1 MARGIA
7 DEGTM
12 DDLDKGPLTYQ
23 ESKVFCSETHLCS
36 VYDSTKKRCMT
47 FEVYGLDSQNML
59 HTQYSYND
67 FDGLFRFNAELMNPN
82 RKEGR
87 FHWVIQRL
95 EIAKVAGE
103 QKLRLG
109 NECTKE
115 VPELPIYETVRKIPT
130 GRMDLKERQRLRE
143 QMDMLDIK
151 RDENIAA
158 RRAKSKARFL
168 KHIFLM
174 KEEAERR
181 RKEVEVKIAQE
192 RDRRA
197 NQKDEMEQKEAEEI
211 ALMREKANARIQRV
225 DVKEQIH
232 EKSEE
237 DDLRQLRIRWKAADA
252 EKAKLIVEARQRQ
265 AKQHAAQKEAARLL
279 AQHRAQ
285 AEEQRCH
292 IIALREARIQKHNED
307 AVAKALALIPVRQRE
322 ANLSRERNQEF
333 VKDLEAARSPIF
345 EGYLERCVER
355 QQERESEQQ
364 ALENYVEGRALPKKE
379 KKKGKKKAAKGSKK
393 EGEED
398 KITKKS
404 KKAKGEKDAEN
415 TEDDGGGEVA
425 KDKKGAE
432 RLIDAVEL
440 KMRQDMEEQKRRR
453 KLEKQRE
460 QKIETR
466 RESRLA
472 TELER
477 IAAYKEEVRQRQ
489 AMVDEQAAARRV
501 IIQQRDLEALCAKER
516 KAQEMERLRR
526 VREANI
532 ARVHERRIEKI
543 GARTA

>member
-7 DEGTM
+7 DDDTM
-12 DDLDKGPLTYQ
+12 DDQEKGPLTYQ
-23 ESKVFCSETHLCS
+23 ESKVFGSETHLCS
-36 VYDSTKKRCMT
+36 VYDNMRRRCMT
-47 FEVYGLDSQNML
+47 FEVYGLDSQDML
-59 HTQYSYND
+59 HLLYSYND

-95 EIAKVAGE
+95 EIATIAGE
-103 QKLRLG
+103 RKLRLG

-115 VPELPIYETVRKIPT
+115 VPELPIYETTRKIPT

-143 QMDMLDIK
+143 QMDMLNIK
-151 RDENIAA
+151 RDEKIAA
-158 RRAKSKARFL
+158 KRSKSRAKFL
-168 KHIFLM
+168 KYIFQM
-174 KEEAERR
+174 KEEAERK
-181 RKEVEVKIAQE
+181 RKDVEIKIAEE
-192 RDRRA
+192 RERRA
-197 NQKDEMEQKEAEEI
+197 NQKDDIEQKEAEEFAI
-211 ALMREKANARIQRV
+211 IQEKVKARIQRV
-225 DVKEQIH
+225 DVKEHTH
-232 EKSEE
+232 EKKEE
-237 DDLRQLRIRWKAADA
+237 EDLRQLRIRWKAADA
-252 EKAKLIVEARQRQ
+252 EKARLIAEARQRQ
-265 AKQHAAQKEAARLL
+265 ARQLGEQREVARLL
-279 AQHRAQ
+279 AERRAH

-292 IIALREARIQKHNED
+292 IIALRNARIQKRNED
-307 AVAKALALIPVRQRE
+307 AVAKALALIPERQRE
-322 ANLSRERNQEF
+322 ANLNRERNQEF
-333 VKDLEAARSPIF
+333 VKELEAMRHPIF

-364 ALENYVEGRALPKKE
+364 SLENYVEGRALPKKE
-379 KKKGKKKAAKGSKK
+379 KKKGKKKAARGSKK

-404 KKAKGEKDAEN
+404 KKAKGEKDTET
-415 TEDDGGGEVA
+415 TEDEGGGEVA

-432 RLIDAVEL
+432 RLIDVVEL
-440 KMRQDMEEQKRRR
+440 KMRQEMEEQKRRR

-460 QKIETR
+460 KKIETR

-472 TELER
+472 AELER

-489 AMVDEQAAARRV
+489 AMADEQAAARCV
-501 IIQQRDLEALCAKER
+501 IIQQREQEALHAKER
-516 KAQEMERLRR
+516 KLQEMERLRR